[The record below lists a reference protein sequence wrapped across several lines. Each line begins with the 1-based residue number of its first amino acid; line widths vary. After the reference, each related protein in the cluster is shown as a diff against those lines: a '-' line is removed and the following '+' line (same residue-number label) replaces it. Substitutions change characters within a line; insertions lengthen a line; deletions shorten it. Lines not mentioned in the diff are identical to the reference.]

1 MDWKKSII
9 ASNSR
14 ILAKDPR
21 VKSLELAQC
30 YKYEKGKIESSEIVV
45 GGKYQV
51 TLPFNKF
58 YAAMHTHREDVY
70 SNDYFSA
77 GDIGI
82 IIKSE
87 CRIFILGYMGELLY
101 IDTNKLPQHA
111 KNLMKE
117 YLKAIPKRKKYIMDV
132 LVRIINSHA
141 RIL

>member
-21 VKSLELAQC
+21 VKFLELAQC
-30 YKYEKGKIESSEIVV
+30 FKYEKGKIESSEIVV

-58 YAAMHTHREDVY
+58 YAAMHTREDEY

-77 GDIGI
+77 GDIKVI
-82 IIKSE
+82 IDSE